1 MNSGDKDEIT
11 VRGRQRL
18 EPRPRACPAC
28 GGTPRRAARFC
39 ATCGRTLGC
48 TDYLPTD
55 QLRASYH
62 LHQRHH
68 LPQTNHLSQANH
80 LPNKNLFIS
89 PLASAFDPRCNLNS
103 ASAVALDFAT
113 YALVPYFGTIFC
125 ISAIVMGCVGLLAA
139 VRTPRIGG
147 HLASLFSIAM
157 GLLTF
162 CVQLFLWWTA
172 LRILDF

>member
-1 MNSGDKDEIT
+1 MNSSDKDEIT
-11 VRGRQRL
+11 IRGRQRL
-18 EPRPRACPAC
+18 ESRPRPCPAC
-28 GGTPRRAARFC
+28 GGMPRRAAARFC
-39 ATCGRTLGC
+39 ATCGRTLGR

-62 LHQRHH
+62 LHHRHP
-68 LPQTNHLSQANH
+68 LPKTNH
-80 LPNKNLFIS
+80 LPNKNQFVS
-89 PLASAFDPRCNLNS
+89 PPASALDSRCNLNS
-103 ASAVALDFAT
+103 ASTVALDFAT

-139 VRTPRIGG
+139 ARTPHIGG
-147 HLASLFSIAM
+147 RLVSLFSIAM